1 MKKHNFSAG
10 PSILSNEVFDKAS
23 KSILNFD
30 GISLSILEISH
41 RSKEF
46 VNVMRDARKMAL
58 HLLDL
63 DEDEYTSLFLQGGAS
78 LQFLMIAY
86 NFLENKSGYVDTGS
100 WSTKAMKEAK
110 LFGDVIEIASSKEKN
125 FNYIPKDY
133 KISDDLDY
141 AHITTNNTI
150 YGTQFHQIPE
160 SPCPLFSDMSSDIF
174 SRNLNFKE
182 FDLIYAGAQKNIGP
196 AGATLVVIKKEILE
210 KICRTV
216 PSMLNYQIHFDK
228 DSMFNTPPVFS
239 VYACMLSLKW
249 LEKKG
254 GIDAV
259 ESLNRKKSEILYNE
273 IDNDD
278 VFNGFAN
285 VDDRSIM
292 NVTFNLNDEKNKVV
306 FDKML
311 IENNISGLNGH
322 RSVGGY
328 RASIYN
334 AMDIASVEILIDTCL
349 LYTSPSPRD

>member
-110 LFGDVIEIASSKEKN
+110 LFGDVIEIASSKEKK

-334 AMDIASVEILIDTCL
+334 AMDIASVEILIDTIKKFKN
-349 LYTSPSPRD
+349 YI

>member
-292 NVTFNLNDEKNKVV
+292 NVTFNLNDDKNKVV

-334 AMDIASVEILIDTCL
+334 AMDIASVEILIDTIKKFKN
-349 LYTSPSPRD
+349 YI

>member
-63 DEDEYTSLFLQGGAS
+63 DENEYTSLFLQGGAS

-210 KICRTV
+210 KICRAV

-334 AMDIASVEILIDTCL
+334 AMDIASVEILIDTIKKFKN
-349 LYTSPSPRD
+349 YI

>member
-239 VYACMLSLKW
+239 VYACMLSLNW

-334 AMDIASVEILIDTCL
+334 AMDIASVEILIDTIKKFKN
-349 LYTSPSPRD
+349 YI

>member
-334 AMDIASVEILIDTCL
+334 AMDIASVEILIDTIKKFKN
-349 LYTSPSPRD
+349 YT

>member
-210 KICRTV
+210 KICRAV

-292 NVTFNLNDEKNKVV
+292 NVTFNLNDDKNKVV

-334 AMDIASVEILIDTCL
+334 AMDIASVEILIDTIKKFKN
-349 LYTSPSPRD
+349 YI

>member
-58 HLLDL
+58 YLLDL

-334 AMDIASVEILIDTCL
+334 AMDIASVEILIDTIKKFKN
-349 LYTSPSPRD
+349 YI

>member
-30 GISLSILEISH
+30 GIDLSILEISH

-334 AMDIASVEILIDTCL
+334 AMDIASVEVLIDTIKKFKN
-349 LYTSPSPRD
+349 YI

>member
-110 LFGDVIEIASSKEKN
+110 LFGDVVEIASSKEKN

-174 SRNLNFKE
+174 ARNLNFKE

-334 AMDIASVEILIDTCL
+334 AMDIASVEILIDTIKKFKN
-349 LYTSPSPRD
+349 YI

>member
-210 KICRTV
+210 KICRAV

-334 AMDIASVEILIDTCL
+334 AMDIASVEILIDTIKKFKN
-349 LYTSPSPRD
+349 YI

>member
-30 GISLSILEISH
+30 GINLSILEISH

-46 VNVMRDARKMAL
+46 VNVMLDARKMAL
-58 HLLDL
+58 HLLNL
-63 DEDEYTSLFLQGGAS
+63 DENEYTSLFLQGGAS

-86 NFLENKSGYVDTGS
+86 NFLDNKSGYVDTGS
-100 WSTKAMKEAK
+100 WSTKAMKEAR

-125 FNYIPKDY
+125 FNYIPKEY

-259 ESLNRKKSEILYNE
+259 EILNRKKSEILYNE

-292 NVTFNLNDEKNKVV
+292 NVTFNLNDEKNKGV

-334 AMDIASVEILIDTCL
+334 AMDIGSVEILIDTIKKFKN
-349 LYTSPSPRD
+349 YI

>member
-133 KISDDLDY
+133 RISDDLDY

-334 AMDIASVEILIDTCL
+334 AMDIASVEILIDTIKKFKN
-349 LYTSPSPRD
+349 YI

>member
-46 VNVMRDARKMAL
+46 VTVMRDARKMAL

-110 LFGDVIEIASSKEKN
+110 LFGDVVEIASSKEKN

-150 YGTQFHQIPE
+150 YGTQFHQIPQ

-334 AMDIASVEILIDTCL
+334 AMDIASVEILIDTIKKFKN
-349 LYTSPSPRD
+349 YI

>member
-10 PSILSNEVFDKAS
+10 PCILPNEVFKKAS

-30 GISLSILEISH
+30 GIDLSILEISH
-41 RSKEF
+41 RSNEF
-46 VNVMRDARKMAL
+46 VNVMNESRSMAL

-63 DEDEYTSLFLQGGAS
+63 NENEYTSLFLQGGAS

-86 NFLENKSGYVDTGS
+86 NFLESKAGYVDTGS
-100 WSTKAMKEAK
+100 WSTKAMKEAR
-110 LFGDVIEIASSKEKN
+110 LFGDVIEIASSKEKK

-133 KISDDLDY
+133 KISNDLDY

-150 YGTQFHQIPE
+150 YGTQFHQIPK

-210 KICRTV
+210 SICRKV
-216 PSMLNYQIHFDK
+216 PSMLNYKIHFDK

-254 GIDAV
+254 GIEVV
-259 ESLNRKKSEILYNE
+259 ENLNRKKSEILYNE
-273 IDNDD
+273 IDCDD
-278 VFNGFAN
+278 VFSGFADI
-285 VDDRSIM
+285 DDRSMM
-292 NVTFNLNDEKNKVV
+292 NVTFNLNDEKYKDI

-311 IENNISGLNGH
+311 VENNISGLNGH

-334 AMDIASVEILIDTCL
+334 AMDISSVEVLIDTIKKFKN
-349 LYTSPSPRD
+349 YI

>member
-133 KISDDLDY
+133 KISDHFDY

-334 AMDIASVEILIDTCL
+334 AMDIASVEILIDTIKKFKN
-349 LYTSPSPRD
+349 YI

>member
-46 VNVMRDARKMAL
+46 VNVMRDARKIAL

-63 DEDEYTSLFLQGGAS
+63 DEDEYASLFLQGGAS

-133 KISDDLDY
+133 KISDDFDY

-334 AMDIASVEILIDTCL
+334 AMDIASVEILIDTIKKFKN
-349 LYTSPSPRD
+349 YI

>member
-110 LFGDVIEIASSKEKN
+110 LFGDVVEIASSKEKN

-133 KISDDLDY
+133 KISDHFDY

-334 AMDIASVEILIDTCL
+334 AMDIASVEILIDTIKKFKN
-349 LYTSPSPRD
+349 YI

>member
-63 DEDEYTSLFLQGGAS
+63 DEDEYSSLFLQGGAS

-110 LFGDVIEIASSKEKN
+110 LFGDVVEIASSKEKN

-133 KISDDLDY
+133 KISDHFDY

-292 NVTFNLNDEKNKVV
+292 NVTFNLNDDKNKVV

-334 AMDIASVEILIDTCL
+334 AMDIASVEILIDTIKKFKN
-349 LYTSPSPRD
+349 YI

>member
-210 KICRTV
+210 KICRAV

-292 NVTFNLNDEKNKVV
+292 NVTFNLNEEKNKVV

-334 AMDIASVEILIDTCL
+334 AMDIASVEILIDTIKKFKN
-349 LYTSPSPRD
+349 YI

>member
-30 GISLSILEISH
+30 GIDLSILEISH

-46 VNVMRDARKMAL
+46 VNVMSESRRMAL

-63 DEDEYTSLFLQGGAS
+63 DENEYTSLFLQGGAS

-110 LFGDVIEIASSKEKN
+110 LFGEVIEIASSKENN

-133 KISDDLDY
+133 KISDDMDY

-334 AMDIASVEILIDTCL
+334 AMDIPSVEIIIDTIKK
-349 LYTSPSPRD
+349 YKNYI

>member
-292 NVTFNLNDEKNKVV
+292 NVTFNLNDEKNKVF

-334 AMDIASVEILIDTCL
+334 AMDIASVEVLIDTIKKFKN
-349 LYTSPSPRD
+349 YI

>member
-30 GISLSILEISH
+30 GIDLSILEISH

-46 VNVMRDARKMAL
+46 VNVMSESRRMAL

-63 DEDEYTSLFLQGGAS
+63 DESEYTSLFLQGGAS

-86 NFLENKSGYVDTGS
+86 NFLNSKAGYVDTGS

-110 LFGDVIEIASSKEKN
+110 LFGEVIEIASSKENN

-133 KISDDLDY
+133 KISDDMDY

-150 YGTQFHQIPE
+150 YGTQFHKIPE

-174 SRNLNFKE
+174 SRNLNFNE

-196 AGATLVVIKKEILE
+196 AGATLVVLKKEILE
-210 KICRTV
+210 SICRTV
-216 PSMLNYQIHFDK
+216 PSMLNYKIHFDK

-254 GIDAV
+254 GIEVV
-259 ESLNRKKSEILYNE
+259 ENLNRKKSEILYRE
-273 IDNDD
+273 IDSDD
-278 VFNGFAN
+278 VFSGFAN

-292 NVTFNLNDEKNKVV
+292 NVTFNLNDEKHKDI

-311 IENNISGLNGH
+311 SENNISGLNGH

-334 AMDIASVEILIDTCL
+334 AMDISSVEILIDTIKKFKN
-349 LYTSPSPRD
+349 YI

>member
-1 MKKHNFSAG
+1 
-10 PSILSNEVFDKAS
+10 
-23 KSILNFD
+23 
-30 GISLSILEISH
+30 
-41 RSKEF
+41 
-46 VNVMRDARKMAL
+46 
-58 HLLDL
+58 
-63 DEDEYTSLFLQGGAS
+63 
-78 LQFLMIAY
+78 
-86 NFLENKSGYVDTGS
+86 
-100 WSTKAMKEAK
+100 
-110 LFGDVIEIASSKEKN
+110 
-125 FNYIPKDY
+125 
-133 KISDDLDY
+133 
-141 AHITTNNTI
+141 
-150 YGTQFHQIPE
+150 
-160 SPCPLFSDMSSDIF
+160 MSSDIF

-259 ESLNRKKSEILYNE
+259 ESLNRKKSEILYKEIHNE
-273 IDNDD
+273 DLN
-278 VFNGFAN
+278 NRYAN
-285 VDDRSIM
+285 VDDISIL
-292 NVTFNLNDEKNKVV
+292 NVTFNLNYEKNKAV

-334 AMDIASVEILIDTCL
+334 AMDIASVEILIDTIKKFKN
-349 LYTSPSPRD
+349 YI

>member
-10 PSILSNEVFDKAS
+10 PSILSDEVFDKAS
-23 KSILNFD
+23 QSILNFD
-30 GISLSILEISH
+30 GIDLSILEISH
-41 RSKEF
+41 RSNEF
-46 VNVMRDARKMAL
+46 INVMHDARKMAL

-63 DEDEYTSLFLQGGAS
+63 DENEYTSLFLQGGAS

-100 WSTKAMKEAK
+100 WSSKAMKEAK

-133 KISDDLDY
+133 KISDDMDY

-334 AMDIASVEILIDTCL
+334 AMDIASVEILIDTIKKFKN
-349 LYTSPSPRD
+349 YI

>member
-328 RASIYN
+328 RASFYN
-334 AMDIASVEILIDTCL
+334 AIDIASVEILIDTIKKFKN
-349 LYTSPSPRD
+349 YI

>member
-334 AMDIASVEILIDTCL
+334 AMDIASVEVLIDTIKKFKN
-349 LYTSPSPRD
+349 YI